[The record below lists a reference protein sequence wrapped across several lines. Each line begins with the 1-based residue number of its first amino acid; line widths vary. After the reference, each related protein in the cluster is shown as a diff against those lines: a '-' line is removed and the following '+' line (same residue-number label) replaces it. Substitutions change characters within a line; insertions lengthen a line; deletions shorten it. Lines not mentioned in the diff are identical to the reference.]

1 MVDNGKRGEVM
12 QLGPEARRVGKS
24 PGGGGRILHH
34 TVAPGLAVL

>member
-24 PGGGGRILHH
+24 PGGGSILHH